1 MAITNGY
8 CTLDELKARLNIQ
21 LGDTTD
27 DAMLENSIEA
37 ASRTVDGMCARHFYS
52 ATETHYYDAE
62 QWDEIEVDDL
72 VSVTTL
78 KTDEDQDR
86 VYETTWGATDF
97 ELGPGDS
104 APYTRIYATPTGSH
118 AFPVWQRKAVQVV
131 GTFGWSAVPDAV
143 REASLLLAARYHSRR
158 NTPLGIQVGKPEFG
172 NLSIPGK
179 DPDVER
185 LLMPYRRFALIGV

>member
-8 CTLDELKARLNIQ
+8 CTLDELKARLDIQ

-37 ASRTVDGMCARHFYS
+37 ASRAVDGMCGRHFYS
-52 ATETHYYDAE
+52 ATETHYYAAE
-62 QWDEIEVDDL
+62 EWGEIEVDDI
-72 VSVTTL
+72 VSVSTLTT
-78 KTDEDQDR
+78 DNDGDR

-104 APYTRIYATPTGSH
+104 APYTRIYATPTGAY
-118 AFPVWQRKAVQVV
+118 AFPFDRKSIRIA
-131 GTFGWSAVPDAV
+131 GTFGWPSVPDAV
-143 REASLLLAARYHSRR
+143 REATLLLAARYHSRR
-158 NTPLGIQVGKPEFG
+158 NTPLGVQVGKPEFG

-185 LLMPYRRFALIGV
+185 LLAPYRKFALVGV